1 MSALLSY
8 SFQIFSCL
16 KINNF
21 SLVINPPMHKF
32 INSLQL
38 KTLN

>member
-1 MSALLSY
+1 MIALLISA
-8 SFQIFSCL
+8 FQIFSCL

-21 SLVINPPMHKF
+21 SLVINPPMHEF